1 MARGSLIQE
10 PTRSPLVLPH
20 LTILYRAEMDMG
32 KEEQRNQE
40 NYCSEDRKDRISTLP
55 LGLVV

>member
-20 LTILYRAEMDMG
+20 LMILYRAEMDMEIERPG
-32 KEEQRNQE
+32 K
-40 NYCSEDRKDRISTLP
+40 YCSEDRENTSRISTQP
-55 LGLVV
+55 LRLVV